1 MPSVN
6 FTVKWPNGEVNQYY
20 SPSSIIYDYL
30 RVGQVYS
37 LTDFVRQVENGL
49 EQASERVRL
58 RYGFACSAAMDN
70 LASIKRHINILSI
83 QAQDQI
89 EIIEMTNE

>member
-37 LTDFVRQVENGL
+37 LTDFVTQVENGL

-58 RYGFACSAAMDN
+58 RYGFACSAAMGN

>member
-37 LTDFVRQVENGL
+37 LRDFVTQVENGL

-70 LASIKRHINILSI
+70 LASIKQHINILGI

>member
-30 RVGQVYS
+30 RVGQVYN
-37 LTDFVRQVENGL
+37 LRDFVTQVENGL

-70 LASIKRHINILSI
+70 LASIKRHINILGI
-83 QAQDQI
+83 QTQDQI

>member
-37 LTDFVRQVENGL
+37 LTDFVTQVENGL

-70 LASIKRHINILSI
+70 LANIKRHINILSI
-83 QAQDQI
+83 CNTNIQDKKGKKKG
-89 EIIEMTNE
+89 

>member
-37 LTDFVRQVENGL
+37 LTDFVTQVENGL

-70 LASIKRHINILSI
+70 LASIKRHINILGI

>member
-37 LTDFVRQVENGL
+37 LTDFVTQVENGL

-70 LASIKRHINILSI
+70 LASIKRHINIFSI

>member
-37 LTDFVRQVENGL
+37 LTDFVTQVENGL

-89 EIIEMTNE
+89 EITEMTNE

>member
-1 MPSVN
+1 M
-6 FTVKWPNGEVNQYY
+6 KWPNGEVNQYY

-37 LTDFVRQVENGL
+37 LTDFVTQVENGL

-70 LASIKRHINILSI
+70 LASIKRHINILGI

>member
-1 MPSVN
+1 M
-6 FTVKWPNGEVNQYY
+6 T
-20 SPSSIIYDYL
+20 
-30 RVGQVYS
+30 
-37 LTDFVRQVENGL
+37 QVENGL

>member
-37 LTDFVRQVENGL
+37 LTDFVTQVENGL

-70 LASIKRHINILSI
+70 LASIKRHINILGV

>member
-37 LTDFVRQVENGL
+37 LTDFVTQVENGF

-89 EIIEMTNE
+89 EIIDMTNE

>member
-20 SPSSIIYDYL
+20 SPSTIIYDYL

-37 LTDFVRQVENGL
+37 LTDFVTQVENGL

-58 RYGFACSAAMDN
+58 RYGFSCSAAMDN

-89 EIIEMTNE
+89 EIIDMTNE

>member
-30 RVGQVYS
+30 RVGQVYI
-37 LTDFVRQVENGL
+37 LTDFVTQVENGL

-70 LASIKRHINILSI
+70 LASIKRHINILGI

>member
-37 LTDFVRQVENGL
+37 LTDFVTQVENGL

>member
-30 RVGQVYS
+30 RVGQVYN
-37 LTDFVRQVENGL
+37 LRDFVMQVENGL

-58 RYGFACSAAMDN
+58 RYGFACSAAIDN
-70 LASIKRHINILSI
+70 LASIKRHINILGI

>member
-30 RVGQVYS
+30 RVGQAYS
-37 LTDFVRQVENGL
+37 LTDFVTQVENGL

>member
-37 LTDFVRQVENGL
+37 LTDFVTQVENGL
-49 EQASERVRL
+49 EKASERVRL

-89 EIIEMTNE
+89 EIIDMTNE

>member
-37 LTDFVRQVENGL
+37 LTDFVTQVENGL
-49 EQASERVRL
+49 DQASERVRL

-70 LASIKRHINILSI
+70 LASIKRHINILGI

-89 EIIEMTNE
+89 EIIDMTNE

>member
-37 LTDFVRQVENGL
+37 LRDFVTQVENGL

-70 LASIKRHINILSI
+70 LASIKRNINILGI

>member
-30 RVGQVYS
+30 RVGQVFS
-37 LTDFVRQVENGL
+37 LTDFVTQVENGL

-58 RYGFACSAAMDN
+58 SYGFACSAAMDN

-89 EIIEMTNE
+89 EIIDMTNE

>member
-37 LTDFVRQVENGL
+37 LRDFVTQVENGL

-58 RYGFACSAAMDN
+58 RYGFSCSAAMDN

-89 EIIEMTNE
+89 EIIDMTNE

>member
-37 LTDFVRQVENGL
+37 LTDFVTQVENGL

-58 RYGFACSAAMDN
+58 RYGFSCSAAMDN

-89 EIIEMTNE
+89 EIIDMTNE

>member
-6 FTVKWPNGEVNQYY
+6 FTVKWPNGEVHQYY
-20 SPSSIIYDYL
+20 SPSTIIYDYL

-37 LTDFVRQVENGL
+37 LTDFVTQVENGL

-70 LASIKRHINILSI
+70 LASIKRHINILGI

>member
-20 SPSSIIYDYL
+20 SPSTIIYDYL

-37 LTDFVRQVENGL
+37 LTDFVTQVENGL

>member
-37 LTDFVRQVENGL
+37 LRDFVTQVENGL

-70 LASIKRHINILSI
+70 LASIKRHINILGI

>member
-37 LTDFVRQVENGL
+37 LTDFVTQVENGL

-89 EIIEMTNE
+89 EIIDMTNE